1 MIIVISKAKLVLKQ
15 NSLEPLNNNN
25 LSQEHRFM
33 STSRRYITQQVI
45 VNALVNFFLALLI
58 SWGLMGSLEEI
69 PIWFSTENFLDPS
82 VIGDIVVGS
91 FLLGLIFTVIVTQ
104 FIRADLK
111 KGKVNDLS
119 RSDLQKWIPQTLF
132 ARALVFGV
140 LCMLVGSSMAGVI
153 LALDIDSVRTADYI
167 VLHAIYIGALVCPLT
182 VAVVKCTQ
190 LERRLDV

>member
-1 MIIVISKAKLVLKQ
+1 
-15 NSLEPLNNNN
+15 
-25 LSQEHRFM
+25 M
-33 STSRRYITQQVI
+33 STSRRYITQQII

-69 PIWFSTENFLDPS
+69 PIWFSMENLLDPS

-91 FLLGLIFTVIVTQ
+91 FLLGLLFTAIVTQ

-111 KGKVNDLS
+111 KGKVNGLAQ
-119 RSDLQKWIPQTLF
+119 SDALKWMPQALF
-132 ARALVFGV
+132 TRALVFGV
-140 LCMLVGSSMAGVI
+140 GCMLVGFSMVGVI
-153 LALDIDSVRTADYI
+153 LILDIDSVRVTDYI